1 MYNERRGYHEG
12 TRRSSILAVGILLIG
27 LCLGVTGAWAQ
38 FTVDVTID
46 AVTLDQFGVVTVS
59 GTVTCSE
66 TANFVGFDIVVR
78 QPVGKKDAL
87 VGCVSRNFEPV
98 VCDNTTPLEYS
109 IPVINNGCF
118 DEGGSTGGVLAQV

>member
-1 MYNERRGYHEG
+1 MRV
-12 TRRSSILAVGILLIG
+12 TRRSSILAVGILLMG

-66 TANFVGFDIVVR
+66 TSQFCRG
-78 QPVGKKDAL
+78 
-87 VGCVSRNFEPV
+87 
-98 VCDNTTPLEYS
+98 S
-109 IPVINNGCF
+109 ILRC
-118 DEGGSTGGVLAQV
+118 GSLLGRRTHW